1 MPYGAWRCGA
11 EARDVGMASEVDTR
25 VATVRLRAVDYSYK
39 GQAVLSNLEMTI
51 APGRVYALLGRNGA
65 GKSTTFKLLLGL
77 LRPDSGVVEI
87 FGRSFTRAA
96 LAEVGATVDGPALYS
111 HLSAHQNLQVH
122 ASLLG
127 ISEKRISEVLDIV
140 GLGGSGRKAAKKFST
155 GMKARLALAS
165 ALLDNPDLL
174 LLDEPQN
181 GLDPEGVRELRTLI
195 RDLASGG
202 KTVLI
207 SSHQLGE
214 VMNVADDI
222 GVLAQGHLSYE
233 GPLDQFAPD
242 GDLERAYFA
251 ATEEPRR

>member
-1 MPYGAWRCGA
+1 MTS
-11 EARDVGMASEVDTR
+11 DKDTR
-25 VATVRLRAVDYSYK
+25 AATVRLRAVDYSYR
-39 GQAVLSNLEMTI
+39 GQAVLSKLEMTVT
-51 APGRVYALLGRNGA
+51 PGRVYALLGRNGA

-87 FGRSFTRAA
+87 FGHSFTRAA
-96 LAEVGATVDGPALYS
+96 LADIGGSVDGPALYS
-111 HLSAHQNLQVH
+111 HLSGRQNLQVH
-122 ASLLG
+122 ARLLG

-140 GLGGSGRKAAKKFST
+140 GLGGAGRKAAKKFST
-155 GMKARLALAS
+155 GMKARLALAI

-195 RDLASGG
+195 RDLVSGG

-214 VMNVADDI
+214 VKNIADDI
-222 GVLAQGHLSYE
+222 GVLAHGHLTYE

>member
-1 MPYGAWRCGA
+1 MH
-11 EARDVGMASEVDTR
+11 AR
-25 VATVRLRAVDYSYK
+25 
-39 GQAVLSNLEMTI
+39 
-51 APGRVYALLGRNGA
+51 
-65 GKSTTFKLLLGL
+65 
-77 LRPDSGVVEI
+77 
-87 FGRSFTRAA
+87 
-96 LAEVGATVDGPALYS
+96 
-111 HLSAHQNLQVH
+111 
-122 ASLLG
+122 LLG

-140 GLGGSGRKAAKKFST
+140 GLGGAGRKAAKKFST
-155 GMKARLALAS
+155 GMKARLALAI

-222 GVLAQGHLSYE
+222 GVLAQGHLTYE

-242 GDLERAYFA
+242 GDVERAYFA

>member
-1 MPYGAWRCGA
+1 MT
-11 EARDVGMASEVDTR
+11 DNVHTR
-25 VATVRLRAVDYSYK
+25 AATVRLRAIDYSYK
-39 GQAVLSNLEMTI
+39 GQTVLSNLEMTV
-51 APGRVYALLGRNGA
+51 AAGRVYALLGRNGA

-77 LRPDSGVVEI
+77 LRPDSGGVEI
-87 FGRSFTRAA
+87 FGHSFTRAA
-96 LAEVGATVDGPALYS
+96 LVDIGGSVDGPALYS
-111 HLSAHQNLQVH
+111 HLSARQNLQVH
-122 ASLLG
+122 ARLLG
-127 ISEKRISEVLDIV
+127 ISEKRIGEVLDIV
-140 GLGGSGRKAAKKFST
+140 GLGGAGRKAVKKFST
-155 GMKARLALAS
+155 GMKARLALAI

-195 RDLASGG
+195 RDLVSGG

-207 SSHQLGE
+207 SSHQLGKRK
-214 VMNVADDI
+214 NIADDI
-222 GVLAQGHLSYE
+222 GVLAQGHLTYE